1 MDILKEQLLRTKE
14 LMGIINEQG
23 SGDAAPQSFT
33 GSGKSCIA
41 GDMWSEEEED
51 CVRMDFRYIDY
62 EVMGK
67 SRELHDLED
76 ELRNDNKME
85 VMIKN
90 TMEGLYRWQQSNKE
104 RNTEEVYKMWRREVK
119 DKLVNDIRKYR
130 KDVINRFINSEA
142 VTKVLSVLDE
152 KTRELIIKEFIMQ
165 PDRFMGNESYY
176 LKKIEQDVIN
186 YIKHHIEEKDGVE
199 IFMRRWKRERK
210 SKPYIKI
217 RGVKLAFEDA
227 IKNNL

>member
-51 CVRMDFRYIDY
+51 CVRMDFRYIDLK
-62 EVMGK
+62 MRN

-76 ELRNDNKME
+76 ELRNDNTME

-90 TMEGLYRWQQSNKE
+90 TIEGLYRWQQSSKE
-104 RNTEEVYKMWRREVK
+104 GNTEEVYDVWRREVK
-119 DKLVNDIRKYR
+119 DKLENDIRKYR
-130 KDVINRFINSEA
+130 KDVTNRFINSEA
-142 VTKVLSVLDE
+142 VTKVLSVIDE
-152 KTRELIIKEFIMQ
+152 KTRELIIKEFIQ
-165 PDRFMGNESYY
+165 KHQGVKPYTLE
-176 LKKIEQDVIN
+176 KIEQDVIN
-186 YIKHHIEEKDGVE
+186 YIKHYIEEKDGVE
-199 IFMRRWKRERK
+199 KFMGRWGNQQ
-210 SKPYIKI
+210 KPYFDI
-217 RGVKLAFEDA
+217 RNTKQMLEMA
-227 IKNNL
+227 IKHNL

>member
-23 SGDAAPQSFT
+23 SGSAAPESFT

-51 CVRMDFRYIDY
+51 CVRMDFRYIDLK
-62 EVMGK
+62 MRN

-76 ELRNDNKME
+76 ELRNDNTME

-90 TMEGLYRWQQSNKE
+90 TIEGLYRWQQSRKSE
-104 RNTEEVYKMWRREVK
+104 DLKDVKVYDVWKREVK
-119 DKLVNDIRKYR
+119 DKLENDIRKYR
-130 KDVINRFINSEA
+130 KDVTNRFINSEA

-165 PDRFMGNESYY
+165 DSQWNESYY

-186 YIKHHIEEKDGVE
+186 YIKHYIGDKDGVE
-199 IFMRRWKRERK
+199 KFIMKWKRQWK
-210 SKPYIKI
+210 IKPYIKI